1 MYRDILTI
9 MPTGETL
16 LAFFINITENIMK
29 LSERQMKTLDNV
41 KLNYGQLCNKR
52 TLRSLERKGL
62 IQWHIST
69 GWSLTYLG
77 VEELNKITL

>member
-1 MYRDILTI
+1 
-9 MPTGETL
+9 
-16 LAFFINITENIMK
+16 MK

-77 VEELNKITL
+77 VEALNMNINLTECILKKDPNTLLLL